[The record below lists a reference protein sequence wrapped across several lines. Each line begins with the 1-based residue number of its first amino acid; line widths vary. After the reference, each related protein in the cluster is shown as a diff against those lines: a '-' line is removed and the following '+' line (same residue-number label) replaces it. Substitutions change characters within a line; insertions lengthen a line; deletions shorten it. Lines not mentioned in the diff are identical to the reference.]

1 MYRFSSPLQI
11 FVGKRKFI
19 LNLNNYR
26 NTHYR
31 VLNNAK
37 VTYKMY
43 MKKQIEKLPRLQP
56 PIQITYTVFKG
67 DKRNCD
73 IGNICSVHQKFF
85 EDALV
90 PSITLPSQSGL
101 SRGQI
106 LMSAIM
112 STNCFAVS
120 SSRTKDASRGRFS
133 PGSAR
138 GHPDSMMLPLHNSHR
153 RTRSCGS
160 TS

>member
-73 IGNICSVHQKFF
+73 IGNICSIHQKFF

-90 PSITLPSQSGL
+90 ELGKLPDDNHNMIKRSIFEWGGIDKLNPCV
-101 SRGQI
+101 
-106 LMSAIM
+106 MIM
-112 STNCFAVS
+112 IEEGG
-120 SSRTKDASRGRFS
+120 K
-133 PGSAR
+133 
-138 GHPDSMMLPLHNSHR
+138 
-153 RTRSCGS
+153 
-160 TS
+160 